1 MGERN
6 CAEPSCRAL
15 EFRETGYCYHHQ
27 ELARYGSL
35 AKNDAPP
42 PRIVISTGIRE
53 KSGSLGSVALALS
66 IIGVITMLLGS
77 LDWVCCGAILLLV
90 GLALGGFEAM
100 SKMLRPQSSRMT

>member
-15 EFRETGYCYHHQ
+15 EFRETGYCHHHQ

-42 PRIVISTGIRE
+42 QGCNFHWHYGKPRLICTCIIDHRSHNYVVGKPRLGMLWRNPTVGRVGIGR
-53 KSGSLGSVALALS
+53 A
-66 IIGVITMLLGS
+66 
-77 LDWVCCGAILLLV
+77 
-90 GLALGGFEAM
+90 
-100 SKMLRPQSSRMT
+100 

>member
-15 EFRETGYCYHHQ
+15 EFRETGYCHHHQ

-53 KSGSLGSVALALS
+53 KS
-66 IIGVITMLLGS
+66 GS

>member
-15 EFRETGYCYHHQ
+15 EFRETGYCHHHQ

-35 AKNDAPP
+35 AKSDAPP
-42 PRIVISTGIRE
+42 PTIVVSTGIRE
-53 KSGSLGSVALALS
+53 NSGSLIPVALALS
-66 IIGVITMLLGS
+66 IIGVITILLGS

-90 GLALGGFEAM
+90 GLALGGFEVM
-100 SKMLRPQSSRMT
+100 SKMLRPQPFKLT